1 MGEDNKINLGSVF
14 IKNEDGTI
22 QELKGITSI
31 KAENE
36 KENNELN
43 YIKDAVIKMKQ
54 SNLAFTDITSKEITI
69 NISKES
75 SITMQKM
82 LGINKISK
90 KRFIK
95 LLMGCRIQRND
106 AIEFARIVK
115 KCGFSYSPIM
125 VQAVIEWCLKQ
136 MWEKEEKN
144 ENTKDY

>member
-43 YIKDAVIKMKQ
+43 YIKDAVKG
-54 SNLAFTDITSKEITI
+54 ADITSKEITI

-115 KCGFSYSPIM
+115 KCGFSFSPIM